1 MSENNKEKIDELTF
15 EGLLALAKNEDWDA
29 VDKLIKEFN
38 ITRKIIDWALNTG
51 IFDEDNNVRDL
62 ATTFLDNSDIDL
74 KETEITILKD
84 IMKKDIYNIVQFRT
98 AIALYKRGDRSTEV
112 EEMMQKAKDDPNSS
126 DFSLMWC
133 DGPSLASQPEL
144 LAAAKAKNGGRYTA
158 CDFAGAVG
166 QIQHLMNIA
175 VILGV
180 LVAIILF
187 SYAGYLMISVSFTGK
202 QDDLKKAKDIFQKV
216 TWGFII
222 MLVAWFAV
230 YQIIAW
236 LVPTNSPATT
246 LLDQRL

>member
-1 MSENNKEKIDELTF
+1 MKTTNQKLRNHIIITAFIIVICFAAASIGPRKVTAETSIWNLPAAPAAQKITAPSLNSNPEYNPNSLNGTAVPTINLGGTATSDV
-15 EGLLALAKNEDWDA
+15 KPKPDA
-29 VDKLIKEFN
+29 PVNHAD
-38 ITRKIIDWALNTG
+38 
-51 IFDEDNNVRDL
+51 VY
-62 ATTFLDNSDIDL
+62 SPP
-74 KETEITILKD
+74 
-84 IMKKDIYNIVQFRT
+84 
-98 AIALYKRGDRSTEV
+98 
-112 EEMMQKAKDDPNSS
+112 KAKDDPNSS